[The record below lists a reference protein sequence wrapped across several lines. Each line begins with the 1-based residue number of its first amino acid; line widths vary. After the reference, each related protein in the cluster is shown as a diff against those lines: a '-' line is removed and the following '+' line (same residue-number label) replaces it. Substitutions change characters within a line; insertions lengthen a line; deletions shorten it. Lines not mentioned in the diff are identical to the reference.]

1 VRNADMDQLSRSRPR
16 FVVWPF
22 IVVAGAGL
30 LVWFVYVLMH
40 DTGPVRKYQPHI
52 TQVMLPPPPPPP
64 PPPPKPQPPKEEKL
78 REPKPFE
85 ALKPQPQ
92 KAPDTAL
99 TAPPGPGANNFGLQ
113 AGDGSGT
120 VIGGKG
126 GGGSPFAGY
135 AMVVQQSV
143 QQMLQRYENTRKG
156 RYSAT
161 VALWLA
167 ADGTIQRSQIITS
180 AGKPELDAAIVHA
193 LQGQTLPQAPPADM
207 PQPINLRIGAL
218 APG

>member
-1 VRNADMDQLSRSRPR
+1 MDQLSRARPR
-16 FVVWPF
+16 FVVWPY
-22 IVVAGAGL
+22 IVVAVAGL
-30 LVWFVYVLMH
+30 LAWGVYLLMR
-40 DTGPVRKYQPHI
+40 DAGPVKKYQPPHI

-85 ALKPQPQ
+85 AVKPQPQ
-92 KAPDTAL
+92 KAPDTPL

-126 GGGSPFAGY
+126 GTGNPLAGY
-135 AMVVQQSV
+135 AFVVQQSV
-143 QQMLQRYENTRKG
+143 QQMLQRDADTHKG
-156 RYSAT
+156 RYSAV
-161 VALWLA
+161 VALWVA
-167 ADGTIQRSQIITS
+167 ADGRIQRAQVVNS
-180 AGKPELDAAIVHA
+180 AGKPEIDAAIVHA
-193 LQGQTLPQAPPADM
+193 LQGQSLPAPPTPDM
-207 PQPINLRIGAL
+207 PQPIQLKIGAL

>member
-1 VRNADMDQLSRSRPR
+1 MDPLSRARPR

-22 IVVAGAGL
+22 IVFAAAGM
-30 LVWFVYVLMH
+30 LVWGLYVLMH

-78 REPKPFE
+78 LEPKPFE
-85 ALKPQPQ
+85 ALKPQPD
-92 KAPDTAL
+92 KPPDNQL
-99 TAPPGPGANNFGLQ
+99 TAPPGPGANNFGL
-113 AGDGSGT
+113 APGDGSGT
-120 VIGGKG
+120 LIGGSKG
-126 GGGSPFAGY
+126 GGNPYAGY
-135 AMVVQQSV
+135 AFVVQQAV
-143 QQMLQRYENTRKG
+143 QQMLQRDENTRKG
-156 RYSAT
+156 HYSAV

-167 ADGTIQRSQIITS
+167 SDGTIQRSQIITS

-193 LQGQTLPQAPPADM
+193 LQGQSLPQAPPADM
-207 PQPINLRIGAL
+207 PQPINLKIGAI